1 MHPVKTEL
9 ATEFVPSDIHACLIT
24 RTEVWNV
31 VEDGQFD
38 DADL

>member
-9 ATEFVPSDIHACLIT
+9 SSEFVPSDIHARHIA
-24 RTEVWNV
+24 RGEVWDC